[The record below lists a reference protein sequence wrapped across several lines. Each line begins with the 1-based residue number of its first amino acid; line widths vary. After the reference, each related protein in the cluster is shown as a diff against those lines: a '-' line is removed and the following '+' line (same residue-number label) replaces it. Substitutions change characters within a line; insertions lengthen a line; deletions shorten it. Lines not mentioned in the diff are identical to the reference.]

1 VAVLRILVLL
11 IVTSNLFAQTAIF
24 PLSEVRAGQHG
35 IGKTV
40 FSGNKIEEFQVEI
53 LGVLENLGPRQSVIL
68 ARLSGGPLQNTGVM
82 QGMSGSP
89 VYINGRLVGA
99 VALAFNFAKEPIAG
113 IRPIEEMLAV
123 SGPAASKTAPEPR
136 AARRDIPLSA
146 VPLSTAPG
154 GSQTQ
159 DATLMEIAT
168 PVSFSGFT
176 SGTLDRFAPE
186 LKKLGMEPRQGI
198 SSGGP
203 LPSKLGNPTQL
214 RPGDMISVDLLSGD
228 LTIGAEGTVTEVDGK
243 RIYAFG
249 HRFMS
254 VGETELPFARAEVL
268 TLLPNLAASF
278 KISSAR
284 EWMGTITQDRSTSI
298 YGELGRKAETVPV
311 AITVKDGRRAPL
323 AYHMQL
329 VNDRVLS
336 PFILQMAVYSAIDAT
351 ERTLGLASYSLRGA
365 IEFQHGVQPLKLDNT
380 YSGDFNVPL
389 QASSGV
395 SSPLAYLM
403 AAGFDTLKVKDITLE
418 IEASERKRLLQ
429 IDQVTASPKEVHAG
443 QPVDLTVTFTGEN
456 GVEMQKSLRYTVP
469 VGAPY
474 GTLNFTVSDAT
485 SSNMLDYQQL
495 AGSAPKSPTQLVSFL
510 NNLRPNTNAYVRVWR
525 TDPAFQ
531 VQGQDLPD
539 PPASVGLILNKAQAA
554 QGLWF
559 PHGSKIDE
567 LRIETSNTVV
577 TGSKTVPVDVKE

>member
-1 VAVLRILVLL
+1 M
-11 IVTSNLFAQTAIF
+11 
-24 PLSEVRAGQHG
+24 
-35 IGKTV
+35 

-68 ARLSGGPLQNTGVM
+68 ARLSGGPLEKTGVM

-113 IRPIEEMLAV
+113 IRPIEEMLAIN
-123 SGPAASKTAPEPR
+123 GPQGTKTPVEPR
-136 AARRDIPLSA
+136 AARKEIPLSA
-146 VPLSTAPG
+146 SLAGTHTP
-154 GSQTQ
+154 
-159 DATLMEIAT
+159 DATLVEIAT

-176 SGTLDRFAPE
+176 SGTLERFAPE
-186 LKKLGMEPRQGI
+186 LQKLGMEPRQGI
-198 SSGGP
+198 SSGGA
-203 LPSKLGNPTQL
+203 LPPKLGNPTQL

-228 LTIGAEGTVTEVDGK
+228 LTIGAEGTVTEVQGK

-268 TLLPNLAASF
+268 ALLPNLSASF

-311 AITVKDGRRAPL
+311 ALTVKDGHRAPIG
-323 AYHMQL
+323 YHMQL

-403 AAGFDTLKVKDITLE
+403 AAGFDALKVKNITLE
-418 IEASERKRLLQ
+418 IDASERKRTLQ
-429 IDQVTASPKEVHAG
+429 IDQATASPKQVHAG
-443 QPVDLTVTFTGEN
+443 QPVELAVTLTGEN
-456 GVEMQKSLRYTVP
+456 GVETVKTLRYTVP
-469 VGAPY
+469 VGAPA

-485 SSNMLDYQQL
+485 SSNLLDYQQL
-495 AGSAPKSPTQLVSFL
+495 AATAPKSPTQLVSFL
-510 NNLRPNTNAYVRVWR
+510 NSLRPNTSAYVRVWR

-539 PPASVGLILNKAQAA
+539 PPPSVGLILNKAQAA
-554 QGLWF
+554 QGIWF
-559 PHGSKIDE
+559 PRGSKIDE
-567 LRIETSNTVV
+567 LQIQTGNVVV
-577 TGSKTVPVDVKE
+577 TGSKTVSVDVKE

>member
-1 VAVLRILVLL
+1 M
-11 IVTSNLFAQTAIF
+11 IVSSNLFPQTAIF
-24 PLSEVRAGQHG
+24 PLSEVRTGQHG

-68 ARLSGGPLQNTGVM
+68 ARLSGGPLEKTGVM

-89 VYINGRLVGA
+89 VYINGRLAGA

-113 IRPIEEMLAV
+113 IRPIEEMLAIN
-123 SGPAASKTAPEPR
+123 GPQAAKAPAEPR

-146 VPLSTAPG
+146 SLAGTHTP
-154 GSQTQ
+154 
-159 DATLMEIAT
+159 DATLVEIAT

-176 SGTLDRFAPE
+176 SGTLERFAPE
-186 LKKLGMEPRQGI
+186 LQKLGLEPRQGI
-198 SSGGP
+198 SSGGA
-203 LPSKLGNPTQL
+203 LPSKMGNPGQL

-228 LTIGAEGTVTEVDGK
+228 LTIGAEGTVTEVQGK

-268 TLLPNLAASF
+268 ALLPNLSASF

-311 AITVKDGRRAPL
+311 SLTVKDGHRAPIG
-323 AYHMQL
+323 YHMQL

-403 AAGFDTLKVKDITLE
+403 AAGFDTLKVKNIALE
-418 IEASERKRLLQ
+418 IEASERKRTLQ
-429 IDQVTASPKEVHAG
+429 IDQATASPKQVHAG
-443 QPVDLTVTFTGEN
+443 QPVELAVTLTGEN
-456 GVEMQKSLRYTVP
+456 GVEMVKTLRYTVP
-469 VGAPY
+469 VGAPA

-485 SSNMLDYQQL
+485 SSNLLDYQQL
-495 AGSAPKSPTQLVSFL
+495 AATAPKSPTQLVSFL
-510 NNLRPNTNAYVRVWR
+510 NSLRPNTSAYVRVWR

-539 PPASVGLILNKAQAA
+539 PPPSVGLILNKAQAA
-554 QGLWF
+554 QGIWF
-559 PHGSKIDE
+559 PRGSKIDE
-567 LRIETSNTVV
+567 LQIQTGNVVV
-577 TGSKTVPVDVKE
+577 TGSKTVTVDVKE

>member
-1 VAVLRILVLL
+1 M
-11 IVTSNLFAQTAIF
+11 
-24 PLSEVRAGQHG
+24 
-35 IGKTV
+35 
-40 FSGNKIEEFQVEI
+40 FSGSKIEEFQVEI

-113 IRPIEEMLAV
+113 IRPIEEMLAI
-123 SGPAASKTAPEPR
+123 SGPASGKTAPEPR
-136 AARRDIPLSA
+136 AGRRDIPLSA
-146 VPLSTAPG
+146 SLA
-154 GSQTQ
+154 GSQTL

-198 SSGGP
+198 SSGGA
-203 LPSKLGNPTQL
+203 LPSKLGNPAQL

-268 TLLPNLAASF
+268 ALLPNLAASF

-365 IEFQHGVQPLKLDNT
+365 IEFQHSVQPLKLDNT

-403 AAGFDTLKVKDITLE
+403 AAGFDALKVKNITLE

-429 IDQVTASPKEVHAG
+429 IDQVTASPKEVHPG

-485 SSNMLDYQQL
+485 SSNLLDYQQL
-495 AGSAPKSPTQLVSFL
+495 AASAPKSPTQLVSFL
-510 NNLRPNTNAYVRVWR
+510 NSLRANTNAYVRVWR

-567 LRIETSNTVV
+567 LRIDTGNTVV

>member
-1 VAVLRILVLL
+1 VAVLRFLVVL
-11 IVTSNLFAQTAIF
+11 IVSSNLFPQTAVF

-68 ARLSGGPLQNTGVM
+68 ARLSGGPLEKTGVM

-113 IRPIEEMLAV
+113 IRPIEEMLAI
-123 SGPAASKTAPEPR
+123 SGPPAAKAAPET
-136 AARRDIPLSA
+136 AARKDIPLTASLKGSESA
-146 VPLSTAPG
+146 A
-154 GSQTQ
+154 
-159 DATLMEIAT
+159 ATLVEIAT

-186 LKKLGMEPRQGI
+186 LKKLGLEPRQGI

-203 LPSKLGNPTQL
+203 LPSRLGNPAQL

-268 TLLPNLAASF
+268 ALLPNLAASF
-278 KISSAR
+278 KISSPR
-284 EWMGTITQDRSTSI
+284 QWMGTITQDRSTSI

-311 AITVKDGRRAPL
+311 ALTVKDGRRAPID
-323 AYHMQL
+323 YHMQV

-365 IEFQHGVQPLKLDNT
+365 IEFQQGIQPLKLDNS

-403 AAGFDTLKVKDITLE
+403 AAGFDALKIKNVKLE

-443 QPVDLTVTFTGEN
+443 QPVELTVTFTGEN
-456 GVEMQKSLRYTVP
+456 GIEEQKSLSYRVP
-469 VGAPY
+469 VGAPA
-474 GTLNFTVSDAT
+474 GTLNFTVSDAM
-485 SSNMLDYQQL
+485 SSNLLDYQQL
-495 AGSAPKSPTQLVSFL
+495 AATAPKSPTQLVSFL
-510 NNLRPNTNAYVRVWR
+510 NSLRPNTNAYVRVWR

-531 VQGQDLPD
+531 VQGEDLPA

-554 QGLWF
+554 QGIWL
-559 PHGSKIDE
+559 PRGSKVDE
-567 LRIETSNTVV
+567 LQIDTGNMVV
-577 TGSKTVPVDVKE
+577 SGSKTVPVDVKE

>member
-1 VAVLRILVLL
+1 VAVFRFLVFL
-11 IVTSNLFAQTAIF
+11 IVTSNLFPQTAVF

-53 LGVLENLGPRQSVIL
+53 LGVLENLGPRQSIIL

-89 VYINGRLVGA
+89 VYINGRLAGA

-113 IRPIEEMLAV
+113 IRPIEEMLAI

-136 AARRDIPLSA
+136 AARKDIPLSA
-146 VPLSTAPG
+146 ALV
-154 GSQTQ
+154 GSENPN
-159 DATLMEIAT
+159 ASLVEIAT

-176 SGTLDRFAPE
+176 SGTLERFAPE

-203 LPSKLGNPTQL
+203 LPSKLGNPAQL

-311 AITVKDGRRAPL
+311 AVTVKDGRRAPI

-365 IEFQHGVQPLKLDNT
+365 IEFQRGIQPLKLDNT

-403 AAGFDTLKVKDITLE
+403 ASGFDGLKVKNITLE
-418 IEASERKRLLQ
+418 IEASERKRVLQ

-443 QPVDLTVTFTGEN
+443 QAVDLTVTFTGEN
-456 GVEMQKSLRYTVP
+456 GIETQKSLRYTVP

-485 SSNMLDYQQL
+485 SSNLLDYQQL
-495 AGSAPKSPTQLVSFL
+495 AASAPKSPTQLVSFL

-559 PHGSKIDE
+559 PHGSKIAE
-567 LRIETSNTVV
+567 LQIETGNTVV
-577 TGSKTVPVDVKE
+577 TGSKTVLVDVKQ

>member
-1 VAVLRILVLL
+1 VAVFRILVLL
-11 IVTSNLFAQTAIF
+11 IVASNLFPQNAIF
-24 PLSEVRAGQHG
+24 PLSDVRTGQHG

-40 FSGNKIEEFQVEI
+40 FSGNRIDEFQVEI
-53 LGVLENLGPRQSVIL
+53 LGVLENLGPRQSIIL
-68 ARLSGGPLQNTGVM
+68 ARLSGGPLEKTGVM

-123 SGPAASKTAPEPR
+123 SGPAAGKNATEPR
-136 AARRDIPLSA
+136 AARKD
-146 VPLSTAPG
+146 VPLTASLAG
-154 GSQTQ
+154 LENQNAS
-159 DATLMEIAT
+159 LVEIAT

-176 SGTLDRFAPE
+176 SGTLERFAPE
-186 LKKLGMEPRQGI
+186 LKKMGLEPRQGI

-203 LPSKLGNPTQL
+203 LPSKLGNPAQI

-278 KISSAR
+278 KISTAR

-311 AITVKDGRRAPL
+311 ALTVKDGRRAPIS
-323 AYHMQL
+323 YHMQL

-365 IEFQHGVQPLKLDNT
+365 VEFQHGLQPLRLDNT

-403 AAGFDTLKVKDITLE
+403 GAGFDTLKVKDITLE
-418 IEASERKRLLQ
+418 IQASERKRMLQ
-429 IDQVTASPKEVHAG
+429 IDQVTASPKEVHPG
-443 QPVDLTVTFTGEN
+443 QQVELAVTFTGEN
-456 GVEMQKSLRYTVP
+456 GVEVQKSLRYTVP

-485 SSNMLDYQQL
+485 SSNLLDFQQL
-495 AGSAPKSPTQLVSFL
+495 AATAPKSPTQLVSFL
-510 NNLRPNTNAYVRVWR
+510 NSLRPNTNAYVRVWR

-531 VQGQDLPD
+531 VQGEDLPD

-567 LRIETSNTVV
+567 LQIQAGDAVV

>member
-1 VAVLRILVLL
+1 M
-11 IVTSNLFAQTAIF
+11 
-24 PLSEVRAGQHG
+24 
-35 IGKTV
+35 
-40 FSGNKIEEFQVEI
+40 FSGNKIEEFQVEV

-68 ARLSGGPLQNTGVM
+68 ARLSGGPLEKTGVM

-113 IRPIEEMLAV
+113 IRPIEEMLAI
-123 SGPAASKTAPEPR
+123 SGSQGAKAPAEPR

-146 VPLSTAPG
+146 SLAGAHTP
-154 GSQTQ
+154 
-159 DATLMEIAT
+159 DATLVEIAT

-176 SGTLDRFAPE
+176 SGTLERFAPE
-186 LKKLGMEPRQGI
+186 LQKLGMEPRQGI
-198 SSGGP
+198 SSGGA
-203 LPSKLGNPTQL
+203 LPPKMGNPGQL

-228 LTIGAEGTVTEVDGK
+228 LTIGAEGTVTEVQGK

-268 TLLPNLAASF
+268 ALLPNLSASF
-278 KISSAR
+278 KISTAR

-311 AITVKDGRRAPL
+311 SLTVKDGHRAPIG
-323 AYHMQL
+323 YHMQL

-365 IEFQHGVQPLKLDNT
+365 IEFQHGIQPLRLDNT

-403 AAGFDTLKVKDITLE
+403 AAGFDSLKVKNITLE
-418 IEASERKRLLQ
+418 IEASERKRTLQ
-429 IDQVTASPKEVHAG
+429 IDQATASPKEAHPG
-443 QPVDLTVTFTGEN
+443 QPVELAVTLTGEN
-456 GVEMQKSLRYTVP
+456 GVEMVKTLRYMVP
-469 VGAPY
+469 VGAPA

-485 SSNMLDYQQL
+485 SSNLLDYQQL
-495 AGSAPKSPTQLVSFL
+495 SATAPKSPTQLVSFL
-510 NNLRPNTNAYVRVWR
+510 NTLRPNTSAYVRVWR

-539 PPASVGLILNKAQAA
+539 PPPSVGLILNKAQAA
-554 QGLWF
+554 QGIWL
-559 PHGSKIDE
+559 PRGSKIDE
-567 LRIETSNTVV
+567 LQIQTGNVVV
-577 TGSKTVPVDVKE
+577 TGSKTVSVDVKE

>member
-1 VAVLRILVLL
+1 VAVFRIFVFL
-11 IVTSNLFAQTAIF
+11 IVSSNLFPQTALF
-24 PLSEVRAGQHG
+24 PLSEIRAGQHG

-40 FSGNKIEEFQVEI
+40 FTGNKIEEFQVEI

-68 ARLSGGPLQNTGVM
+68 ARLSGGPLEKTGVM

-113 IRPIEEMLAV
+113 IRPIEEMLAI
-123 SGPAASKTAPEPR
+123 SGPPAAKTAPEQR
-136 AARRDIPLSA
+136 AARKDIPLMASLA
-146 VPLSTAPG
+146 
-154 GSQTQ
+154 GSESP
-159 DATLMEIAT
+159 AASLVEIAT
-168 PVSFSGFT
+168 PVSFNGFT
-176 SGTLDRFAPE
+176 SGTLERFAPE
-186 LKKLGMEPRQGI
+186 LKKLGLEPRQGI

-203 LPSKLGNPTQL
+203 LPSKLGNPAQL

-268 TLLPNLAASF
+268 ALLPNLAASF
-278 KISSAR
+278 KISSPR
-284 EWMGTITQDRSTSI
+284 QWMGTITQDRSTSI

-311 AITVKDGRRAPL
+311 AVTVKDGRRAPI

-365 IEFQHGVQPLKLDNT
+365 IEFQHSIQSLKLDNT
-380 YSGDFNVPL
+380 YAGDFNVPL

-395 SSPLAYLM
+395 SSPLAFLM
-403 AAGFDTLKVKDITLE
+403 SAGFDTLKVKNINLE
-418 IEASERKRLLQ
+418 IEASERKRTMQ

-443 QPVDLTVTFTGEN
+443 QPVELAVTFTGEN
-456 GVEMQKSLRYTVP
+456 GVEVLKSLRYTVP
-469 VGAPY
+469 VGAPA
-474 GTLNFTVSDAT
+474 GTLNFTVSDAP
-485 SSNMLDYQQL
+485 SSNLLDYQQM
-495 AGSAPKSPTQLVSFL
+495 AATAPKSPTQLVSFL
-510 NNLRPNTNAYVRVWR
+510 NSLRPNTNAYVRVWR

-531 VQGQDLPD
+531 VQGEDLPD
-539 PPASVGLILNKAQAA
+539 PPPSVGLILNKAQAA
-554 QGLWF
+554 QGIWF
-559 PHGSKIDE
+559 PRGSKIDE
-567 LRIETSNTVV
+567 LQIPTGNVVV
-577 TGSKTVPVDVKE
+577 TGSKAVSVDVKE

>member
-1 VAVLRILVLL
+1 
-11 IVTSNLFAQTAIF
+11 
-24 PLSEVRAGQHG
+24 
-35 IGKTV
+35 
-40 FSGNKIEEFQVEI
+40 
-53 LGVLENLGPRQSVIL
+53 
-68 ARLSGGPLQNTGVM
+68 
-82 QGMSGSP
+82 
-89 VYINGRLVGA
+89 
-99 VALAFNFAKEPIAG
+99 
-113 IRPIEEMLAV
+113 
-123 SGPAASKTAPEPR
+123 
-136 AARRDIPLSA
+136 
-146 VPLSTAPG
+146 
-154 GSQTQ
+154 
-159 DATLMEIAT
+159 MEIAT

-365 IEFQHGVQPLKLDNT
+365 IEFQRGVQPLKLDNT
-380 YSGDFNVPL
+380 YSGDFNVPI

-403 AAGFDTLKVKDITLE
+403 AAGFDTLKVKNITLE

-485 SSNMLDYQQL
+485 STNLLDYQQL

-567 LRIETSNTVV
+567 LRIETVNTVV

>member
-1 VAVLRILVLL
+1 VAVFRFLVFL
-11 IVTSNLFAQTAIF
+11 IVTSNLFPQTAVF

-53 LGVLENLGPRQSVIL
+53 LGVLENLGPRQSIIL

-89 VYINGRLVGA
+89 VYINGRLAGA

-113 IRPIEEMLAV
+113 IRPIEEMLAI

-136 AARRDIPLSA
+136 AARKDIPLSA
-146 VPLSTAPG
+146 ALV
-154 GSQTQ
+154 GSENPN
-159 DATLMEIAT
+159 ASLVEIAT

-176 SGTLDRFAPE
+176 SGTLERFAPE

-203 LPSKLGNPTQL
+203 LPSKLGNPAQL

-268 TLLPNLAASF
+268 TLLSNLAASF

-311 AITVKDGRRAPL
+311 AVTVKDGRRAPI

-365 IEFQHGVQPLKLDNT
+365 IEFQRGIQPLKLDNT

-403 AAGFDTLKVKDITLE
+403 ASGFDGLKVKNITLE
-418 IEASERKRLLQ
+418 IEASERKRVLQ

-443 QPVDLTVTFTGEN
+443 QAVDLTVTFTGEN
-456 GVEMQKSLRYTVP
+456 GIETQKSLRYTVP

-485 SSNMLDYQQL
+485 SSNLLDYQQL
-495 AGSAPKSPTQLVSFL
+495 AASAPKSPTQLVSFL

-559 PHGSKIDE
+559 PHGSKIAE
-567 LRIETSNTVV
+567 LQIETGNTVV
-577 TGSKTVPVDVKE
+577 TGSKTVLVDVKQ

>member
-1 VAVLRILVLL
+1 MAAFRILVFL
-11 IVTSNLFAQTAIF
+11 IVTSNLFPQTAIF
-24 PLSEVRAGQHG
+24 PLSEVRVGQHG
-35 IGKTV
+35 VGKTV
-40 FSGNKIEEFQVEI
+40 FSGSKIEEFQVEI

-113 IRPIEEMLAV
+113 IRPIEEMLAI
-123 SGPAASKTAPEPR
+123 SGPAAKTAPEPR

-146 VPLSTAPG
+146 SLA
-154 GSQTQ
+154 GSQTP

-176 SGTLDRFAPE
+176 SGTLERFAPE
-186 LKKLGMEPRQGI
+186 LKKLGLEPRQGI

-203 LPSKLGNPTQL
+203 LPSKLGNPAQL

-268 TLLPNLAASF
+268 ALLPNLAASF

-365 IEFQHGVQPLKLDNT
+365 IEFQRGVQPLKLDNT

-403 AAGFDTLKVKDITLE
+403 ASGFDALKVKNITLE

-443 QPVDLTVTFTGEN
+443 QAVDLTVTFTGEN
-456 GVEMQKSLRYTVP
+456 GIETQKSLRYTVP

-485 SSNMLDYQQL
+485 SSNLLDYQQL
-495 AGSAPKSPTQLVSFL
+495 AASAPKSPTQLVSFL

-567 LRIETSNTVV
+567 LRIETGNTVV
-577 TGSKTVPVDVKE
+577 TGSKTVPVDVKQ

>member
-1 VAVLRILVLL
+1 M
-11 IVTSNLFAQTAIF
+11 
-24 PLSEVRAGQHG
+24 
-35 IGKTV
+35 
-40 FSGNKIEEFQVEI
+40 FSGSKIEEFQVEI
-53 LGVLENLGPRQSVIL
+53 LGVLENLGPRQSIIL

-99 VALAFNFAKEPIAG
+99 VALAFNFSKEPIAG
-113 IRPIEEMLAV
+113 IRPIEEMRAI
-123 SGPAASKTAPEPR
+123 SGPAAGKTAPEPR

-146 VPLSTAPG
+146 SLA
-154 GSQTQ
+154 GSENP
-159 DATLMEIAT
+159 AGSLVEIAT

-176 SGTLDRFAPE
+176 SSTLERFAPE
-186 LKKLGMEPRQGI
+186 LKKMGMEPRQGI
-198 SSGGP
+198 SSGGALSP
-203 LPSKLGNPTQL
+203 KLGNPAQL

-228 LTIGAEGTVTEVDGK
+228 LTIGAEGTVTDVDGK

-268 TLLPNLAASF
+268 ALLPNLAASF

-365 IEFQHGVQPLKLDNT
+365 IEFQHGIQALRLDNT
-380 YSGDFNVPL
+380 YSGDFNVPI
-389 QASSGV
+389 QASAGV

-403 AAGFDTLKVKDITLE
+403 AAGFDTLKVRNITLE

-429 IDQVTASPKEVHAG
+429 IDQVTASPKEVHPG

-485 SSNMLDYQQL
+485 SSNLLDYQQL
-495 AGSAPKSPTQLVSFL
+495 AASAPKSPTQLVSFL
-510 NNLRPNTNAYVRVWR
+510 NSLRANTNAYVRVWR

-567 LRIETSNTVV
+567 LRIETGNTVV